1 MPFCRWLLW
10 SSALLWS
17 GAWSLTYAAQ
27 LEQGSITLAVGGQG
41 LFYYLPVT
49 IAQQRG
55 YFAAEGLDLEIVD
68 FPGGAKSLQAVIG
81 GSAEFAAGSF
91 EHVLRMQAKGQPLRA
106 ITLLARYPAMV
117 LALATPAF
125 ARYHT
130 ATDLRGM
137 KIGVTA
143 PGSSTHLFLN
153 LLLARHGLPPDA
165 VAVIGVGASSGAM
178 AALRHGDI
186 DGLVHLDPVISQLE
200 ASGDIRA
207 IVDTRTPAGAREVY
221 GGTYHA
227 ACLYAK
233 ADFLASHPLTTQA
246 LVNAQVRALR
256 WLVHATPTQI
266 VDTMPPAYWGGD
278 RAAYQAALVKN
289 LAIVSPDGVLDDAGA
304 QHVLAALT
312 ASDPA
317 LRAAPPTVALA
328 IDNSFVARVA
338 PVQP

>member
-1 MPFCRWLLW
+1 MPFRRWLLVC
-10 SSALLWS
+10 SALLWS
-17 GAWSLTYAAQ
+17 GAWSVTHAAA
-27 LEQGSITLAVGGQG
+27 LEQASITLAVGGPG

-55 YFAAEGLDLEIVD
+55 YFAAEGLDVEIVD
-68 FPGGAKSLQAVIG
+68 FPGGAKSLQAVVG
-81 GSAEFAAGSF
+81 GSADFAAGSF
-91 EHVLRMQAKGQPLRA
+91 EHVLRMQAKDQPLRA

-130 ATDLRGM
+130 FTDLRGM

-143 PGSSTHLFLN
+143 PGSSTQIFLN
-153 LLLARHGLPPDA
+153 QLLVRNGMPPDA
-165 VAVIGVGASSGAM
+165 VAVIGVGASAGAV

-200 ASGDIRA
+200 ASGDIRV
-207 IVDTRTPAGAREVY
+207 IVDTRTPEGVREVY

-233 ADFLASHPLTTQA
+233 ADFLDSHPLTTQA

-256 WLVHATPTQI
+256 WLVHATPAQI
-266 VDTMPPAYWGGD
+266 VDTMPPTYWGGD

-304 QHVLAALT
+304 QHVLTALM

-317 LRAAPPTVALA
+317 LRATPPKVALA
-328 IDNSFVARVA
+328 IDNSFVNRVA
-338 PVQP
+338 PAQP